1 MGVLMDCRPVVMGHS
16 LRNAVTK
23 ALLQPFLQ
31 DIIAETKPTQ
41 FGCGEK
47 AGGSQMIF
55 LIQLI
60 LEACPEFVCLAL
72 DLVNAYNEVSREDC
86 LEEIWKR
93 RRLKPLWYYLWRTK
107 CISAYV
113 GLGSS
118 ERMITAGFMSDEGEQ
133 QGSVES
139 SVSFCITVDPVN
151 RATNDDLG
159 VNGGFLLAGIDDTYL
174 LGLPEH
180 VFPTAMVHKT
190 RLSTIGLT
198 LNLSKTKCY
207 IAEEYRTLRFH
218 DLRGEIAEG
227 FNIDATTGV
236 RSRGFCAYGVPIG
249 EDSFIA
255 TFLSNKGDKTSS
267 DIRLVGERMNPQ
279 VITSPELPSRQ
290 CLWQLILR
298 CLQFKGNYWLVQAC
312 PWQIHRQFCKTN

>member
-1 MGVLMDCRPVVMGHS
+1 
-16 LRNAVTK
+16 
-23 ALLQPFLQ
+23 
-31 DIIAETKPTQ
+31 
-41 FGCGEK
+41 
-47 AGGSQMIF
+47 
-55 LIQLI
+55 
-60 LEACPEFVCLAL
+60 
-72 DLVNAYNEVSREDC
+72 
-86 LEEIWKR
+86 
-93 RRLKPLWYYLWRTK
+93 
-107 CISAYV
+107 
-113 GLGSS
+113 
-118 ERMITAGFMSDEGEQ
+118 MITAGFTSDEGEQ

-236 RSRGFCAYGVPIG
+236 RSRGFCAYDVPIG

-255 TFLSNKGDKTSS
+255 TFLSNKGDKISS
-267 DIRLVGERMNPQ
+267 NPLYSTDKTFT
-279 VITSPELPSRQ
+279 V
-290 CLWQLILR
+290 
-298 CLQFKGNYWLVQAC
+298 FK
-312 PWQIHRQFCKTN
+312 